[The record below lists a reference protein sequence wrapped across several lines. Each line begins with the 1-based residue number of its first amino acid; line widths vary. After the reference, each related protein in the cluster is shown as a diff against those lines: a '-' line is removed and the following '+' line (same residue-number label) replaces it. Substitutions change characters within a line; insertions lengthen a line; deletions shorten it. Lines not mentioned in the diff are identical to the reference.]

1 MKMTPHQILT
11 ALGFDVPEQGIEV
24 SEHDGYLHAEALR
37 LLGKTISIDRIDSD
51 DLVSL
56 HDGMAGLVA
65 THRGEEV
72 IQASEDTAE
81 RIKALIRAN
90 CIVTYKLNV
99 ESQA

>member
-1 MKMTPHQILT
+1 MTPHEILT

-24 SEHDGYLHAEALR
+24 SEHDGHLHAESLR

-99 ESQA
+99 KSQA